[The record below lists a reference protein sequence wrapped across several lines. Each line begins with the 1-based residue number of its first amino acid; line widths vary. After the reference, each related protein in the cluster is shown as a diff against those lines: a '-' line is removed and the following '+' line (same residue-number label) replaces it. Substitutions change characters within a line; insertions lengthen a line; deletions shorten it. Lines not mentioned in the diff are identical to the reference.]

1 VFVRLSQYAH
11 VRSDSAWGAGAVAP
25 AAAIVY
31 GAPMTSFD
39 GPHVTFPL
47 AHLPVTVV
55 TVSDRGSRGESTD
68 RSGPLLVSLLES
80 GGFERITSR
89 LVPDGVDSVRD
100 ALTSALGQGARLVL
114 TTGGTGIGPRDL
126 TPEGTAEVVDQELP
140 GVADAIRRRGAT
152 VVPNAVLSRGIVGT
166 APGARGQRAFVVN
179 LPGSPGGVRDGWSVL
194 EPLLP
199 HVFSQLAGGD
209 H

>member
-68 RSGPLLVSLLES
+68 RSGPLLVSLLDS

-166 APGARGQRAFVVN
+166 APGACGQRAFVVN

>member
-1 VFVRLSQYAH
+1 
-11 VRSDSAWGAGAVAP
+11 
-25 AAAIVY
+25 
-31 GAPMTSFD
+31 MTSFD
-39 GPHVTFPL
+39 GPSAGFPL

-68 RSGPLLVSLLES
+68 RSGPLLVSLLET
-80 GGFERITSR
+80 GGFERVTLR

-100 ALTSALGQGARLVL
+100 ALTSALVEGARLVV
-114 TTGGTGIGPRDL
+114 TTGGTGIGPRDH

-140 GVADAIRRRGAT
+140 GVAEAIRRRGAT
-152 VVPNAVLSRGIVGT
+152 VVPSAVLSRGIVGT
-166 APGARGQRAFVVN
+166 APAAHGTRALVVN
-179 LPGSPGGVRDGWSVL
+179 LPGSPGGVRDGWTVL